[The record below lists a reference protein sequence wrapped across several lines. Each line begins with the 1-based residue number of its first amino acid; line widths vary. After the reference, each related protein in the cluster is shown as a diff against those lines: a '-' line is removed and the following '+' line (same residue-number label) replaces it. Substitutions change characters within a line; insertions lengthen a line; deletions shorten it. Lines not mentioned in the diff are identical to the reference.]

1 MTVESTGHERGT
13 PRLFTLFE
21 NSPKSGDS
29 PTIWAWPQIT
39 EFLKVASQP
48 VQGPWP
54 AHQEARPNP
63 DADSMPV
70 AVKDKKSK

>member
-1 MTVESTGHERGT
+1 MALESTGNERGT
-13 PRLFTLFE
+13 PRLFELIE
-21 NSPKSGDS
+21 NSPKTGDS

-48 VQGPWP
+48 
-54 AHQEARPNP
+54 ARPNP

-70 AVKDKKSK
+70 AVKDNKSK